1 MKFPENFIRATS
13 DYTTLENHIPAPYF
27 RKSFEGI
34 GGRRAEILVTA
45 CGFYELWFNGFKI
58 TKGALAPYISN
69 PDHIVYYDRYDVTM
83 KDGENVIA
91 LLLGNGFTNS
101 DGGHVWDFD
110 KAAFR
115 CPPQMALSFSYKDK
129 EGKDIVIESDESFK
143 TAESPIRYDD
153 YRFGE
158 IYDAAFEIPH
168 WNEVGFDDSSWTE
181 AIPAPKLRGEKRL
194 CEADPI
200 LPMMSLTPISI
211 VKEEDGGYVYD
222 FGRNIAGVCKLS
234 INAKAGQVIRMQH
247 GEHLV
252 DGKFNMDN
260 FWLGSDYWE
269 RDKALLQLDTYI
281 CKEGENIYTPTFT
294 YHGFQ
299 YVKVWSL
306 TEEQATEDALTCIVM
321 NSALRECGNFSCS
334 DDTINKLQQATRNSD
349 LSNFYYFPTDCPQ
362 REKNGWTADAALS
375 AEHMLFGLKC
385 EKSLK
390 EWMRNVCKAQDDR
403 GALPGIVPTGGWGF
417 TWGNGPA
424 WDSVLA
430 FVPYFVYKYRGDKE
444 IIRESAHAFVA
455 YLDYLTTRMDENGLL
470 EFGLGDWC
478 PVSRN
483 SDQYQSPLKLTDSIM
498 AMDIAGKMAFMFREI
513 GMKHQAEF
521 ASRIESDLRN
531 SIRAHLIDFGNMIAS
546 GNCQT
551 PQAMALFYRVFND
564 NEKQRAFEVLLKLIE
579 ENNNHFD
586 VGVLGARVI
595 FHVLSD
601 FGRSDLAFDMIKGPE
616 YPSYGYWLTKGAT
629 TLWEVFWENNR
640 VASKNHHFWGDIS
653 SWFMC
658 HLAGIRYNPW
668 GNDLSH
674 VDIIPAFVPQLDWAE
689 GYYDSEMGRIKSSWS
704 RRGEEIRLELTIP
717 CGMKGCIHAESGY
730 IFEDGFYQKP
740 VASGIYYLKKA

>member
-1 MKFPENFIRATS
+1 MNLPDKFIKSTVHYN
-13 DYTTLENHIPAPYF
+13 TLEENVPAPYL
-27 RKSFEGI
+27 RRSFHGSEGI
-34 GGRRAEILVTA
+34 KAELLITA
-45 CGFYELWFNGFKI
+45 CGFYEIWFNGKKI

-69 PDHIVYYDRYDVTM
+69 PDDILYYDRYEVTLAE
-83 KDGENVIA
+83 GENVVGI
-91 LLLGNGFTNS
+91 LLGNGFINS
-101 DGGHVWDFD
+101 PGGHVWDFD

-115 CPPQMALSFSYKDK
+115 AAPQMALSLTYTDN
-129 EGKDIVIESDESFK
+129 EGNPVIIESDESFR
-143 TAESPIRYDD
+143 TAPSPIVFDD
-153 YRFGE
+153 YRLGE
-158 IYDAAFEIPH
+158 YYDARLEIPG
-168 WNEVGFDDSSWTE
+168 WNEIGFDDSEWDY
-181 AIPAPKLRGEKRL
+181 AIPAQKLRGEKRL
-194 CEADPI
+194 CDAEPI
-200 LPMMSLTPISI
+200 LPMYSLKPVSVT
-211 VKEEDGGYVYD
+211 KEEDGWVYD
-222 FGRNIAGVCKLS
+222 FGKNVAGVCRLS
-234 INAKAGQVIRMQH
+234 IEGEAGQEITFQH

-269 RDKALLQLDTYI
+269 RDKKIIQLDKYT
-281 CKEGENIYTPTFT
+281 CKGGKESYTPTFV

-299 YVKVWSL
+299 YVKVWGL
-306 TEEQATEDALTCIVM
+306 KDEQATAELLTCIVM

-334 DDTINKLQQATRNSD
+334 DETINKLQEATRNSD

-375 AEHMLFGLKC
+375 AEHMLFGLRC
-385 EKSLK
+385 ERSLK
-390 EWMRNVCKAQDDR
+390 EWMRNICKAQNDL
-403 GALPGIVPTGGWGF
+403 GALPGIVPTSGWGF

-444 IIRESAHAFVA
+444 IIRECAPSFMR
-455 YLDYLTTRMDENGLL
+455 YLHYLTTRLDKDGLL

-513 GMKHQAEF
+513 GMAHQAEF
-521 ASRIESDLRN
+521 AASIESDLRN
-531 SIRAHLIDFGNMIAS
+531 AIRAQLIDFDTMVVS

-551 PQAMALFYRVFND
+551 SQAMALFYRIFND
-564 NEKQRAFEVLLKLIE
+564 NERQSAFEVLLKLIE
-579 ENNNHFD
+579 KNNKHFD

-601 FGRSDLAFDMIKGPE
+601 FGRSDLAFDMIRGPE
-616 YPSYGYWLTKGAT
+616 YPSYGHWLEKGAT
-629 TLWEVFWENNR
+629 TLWEVFWENDR

-668 GNDLSH
+668 GNDLPA
-674 VDIIPAFVPQLDWAE
+674 VDIMPAFVPQLDWAE
-689 GYYDSEMGRIKSSWS
+689 GYYDSELGRIKSSWS

-717 CGMKGCIHAESGY
+717 CGMKGWIQPESGY
-730 IFEDGFYQKP
+730 MFEDGFFRKP
-740 VASGIYYLKKA
+740 VASGVYYFKKV